1 MSSVVSKYLTS
12 CLKVW
17 TNPLV
22 SKSFYMSL
30 SAVVDKSAGILD
42 LLDVFNSCSGQIRGY
57 LRAFCQRIEE
67 ISPRNP
73 EISLF
78 ALLRTNLQLTHWSSL
93 LSIMAKQHRIDQHLK
108 KESLLKFNVTLKP
121 KLSQSQSISQ
131 AKADPK
137 PKLIQIQT

>member
-67 ISPRNP
+67 ISPRKP

-78 ALLRTNLQLTHWSSL
+78 ALLRTSLQLTYL
-93 LSIMAKQHRIDQHLK
+93 GRFLK
-108 KESLLKFNVTLKP
+108 INYGQTTLDRTTFKKRKF
-121 KLSQSQSISQ
+121 
-131 AKADPK
+131 A
-137 PKLIQIQT
+137 